1 MIRIVRR
8 IGIAIGSLV
17 IAYLAVM
24 LVAGVLF
31 GPTAAASPVVT
42 LIVIVLGGLVFADI
56 VRRERSTTAAPDPSP
71 RAHP

>member
-8 IGIAIGSLV
+8 FGIAIGSLV

-31 GPTAAASPVVT
+31 GPSASASPVVA
-42 LIVIVLGGLVFADI
+42 LVIIVLGGLVFADI
-56 VRRERSTTAAPDPSP
+56 VRRERSTSAAPDPSTASRP
-71 RAHP
+71 